1 MKNVFKVLI
10 TSLQS
15 ENIHLMIQFLKSM
28 PSKILQKYQNNS
40 LNYDKHVDECM
51 KKEVSSCL
59 VQSDVSDFLS
69 KYCLEAVML

>member
-1 MKNVFKVLI
+1 
-10 TSLQS
+10 
-15 ENIHLMIQFLKSM
+15 M